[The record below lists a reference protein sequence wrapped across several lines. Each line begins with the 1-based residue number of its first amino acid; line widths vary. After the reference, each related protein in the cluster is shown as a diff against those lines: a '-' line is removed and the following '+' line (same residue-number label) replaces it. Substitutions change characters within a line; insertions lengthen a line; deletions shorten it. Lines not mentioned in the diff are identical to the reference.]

1 LAAQRKVALP
11 RDPFFISTN
20 MIPRDRRI
28 ERPPSKISALIF
40 IMLGIFALFVA
51 GFVVAVPGTFFG
63 VNEYARI
70 GFSAVI
76 GLYGAFRV
84 FSGITAIR
92 KASEAEGKVHLNG
105 KTPLRY
111 K

>member
-1 LAAQRKVALP
+1 
-11 RDPFFISTN
+11 

-28 ERPPSKISALIF
+28 ERPPSKVSGLIF
-40 IMLGIFALFVA
+40 IMLGMFALFIA
-51 GFVVAVPGTFFG
+51 GFVALVPGSFFG
-63 VNEYARI
+63 INPYARI

-76 GLYGAFRV
+76 ALYGAFRV

-92 KASEAEGKVHLNG
+92 KAAEAEGKFHLNG
-105 KTPLRY
+105 KTPIRN

>member
-1 LAAQRKVALP
+1 
-11 RDPFFISTN
+11 
-20 MIPRDRRI
+20 MIPRDRQGQ
-28 ERPPSKISALIF
+28 RPPSKISGLIF
-40 IMLGIFALFVA
+40 IMLGIFALFIA

-63 VNEYARI
+63 INPYARI

-76 GLYGAFRV
+76 ALYGAFRV
-84 FSGITAIR
+84 FSGISAIR
-92 KASEAEGKVHLNG
+92 KAAEAEGKIQLNG

>member
-1 LAAQRKVALP
+1 
-11 RDPFFISTN
+11 
-20 MIPRDRRI
+20 MIPRDRQGQ
-28 ERPPSKISALIF
+28 RPPSKISGLIF
-40 IMLGIFALFVA
+40 IMLGIFALFIA

-63 VNEYARI
+63 INQYARI
-70 GFSAVI
+70 GFAAVI

-84 FSGITAIR
+84 FSGISAIR
-92 KASEAEGKVHLNG
+92 KNAEAEGKIQLNG